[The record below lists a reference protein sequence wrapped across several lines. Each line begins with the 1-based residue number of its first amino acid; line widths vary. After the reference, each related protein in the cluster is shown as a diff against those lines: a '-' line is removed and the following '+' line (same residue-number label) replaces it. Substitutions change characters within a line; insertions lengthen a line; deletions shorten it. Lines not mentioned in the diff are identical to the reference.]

1 MKKSILFVFLAVLMA
16 LVLAACAPAV
26 QRVVDLPDTLEADI
40 MAVVLFG
47 VSWVFVQL
55 VTLVPFLK
63 FLDDFKVPLSM
74 AISAQLI
81 GLIEA
86 NVPDAYGA
94 VVILALQLILAV
106 VALFLTA
113 EKLKARGVK
122 GFK

>member
-1 MKKSILFVFLAVLMA
+1 MNLFVMLGVLMT

-40 MAVVLFG
+40 TALVLFG

-81 GLIEA
+81 GLIETS
-86 NVPDAYGA
+86 VPDAYGA

-113 EKLKARGVK
+113 EKLKARGVRF
-122 GFK
+122 FK

>member
-1 MKKSILFVFLAVLMA
+1 MKKMNLFVMLGVLMT

-40 MAVVLFG
+40 TALVLFG

-81 GLIEA
+81 GLIETS
-86 NVPDAYGA
+86 VPDAYGA

-113 EKLKARGVK
+113 EKLKARGVRF
-122 GFK
+122 FK